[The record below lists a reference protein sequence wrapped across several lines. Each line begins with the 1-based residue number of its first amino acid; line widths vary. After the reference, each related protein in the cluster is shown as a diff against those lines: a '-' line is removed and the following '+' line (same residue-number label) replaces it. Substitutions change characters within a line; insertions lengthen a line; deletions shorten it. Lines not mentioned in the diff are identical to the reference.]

1 MAAMFDPQLAALNL
15 LPDGKPVKL
24 ELTQLASIADE
35 AFAALSSNAL
45 SVSVGK
51 GAESN
56 SASMLVADSAEP
68 TPFMSMNMDSARYY
82 SMMGEA
88 MAQES
93 SDDEEDKMPKAI
105 NEAMREIMILSGS
118 MYERM
123 SVDILF
129 TERGIEIG
137 GRMKL
142 SD

>member
-1 MAAMFDPQLAALNL
+1 
-15 LPDGKPVKL
+15 
-24 ELTQLASIADE
+24 
-35 AFAALSSNAL
+35 
-45 SVSVGK
+45 
-51 GAESN
+51 
-56 SASMLVADSAEP
+56 
-68 TPFMSMNMDSARYY
+68 MNMDSARYY

-93 SDDEEDKMPKAI
+93 SDAEEDKMPKAI

-123 SVDILF
+123 SVDVLF

-137 GRMKL
+137 GRMQL